1 MSFLDR
7 LLKRRPPPAAE
18 DRATELDVY
27 YAYRLVLRRDPDPAG
42 LAHWRGL
49 VSQGITLHRLIR
61 GFFNSDEYRFLHA
74 AESQPTP
81 VDMGGYQVC
90 IQKLDTDFGQAIL
103 DTREYEP
110 EVRQAVRE
118 HVRSGD
124 VVVDIGA
131 NVGCIALLA
140 AAIAGPT
147 GRVIAV
153 EPNPDNV
160 QMLYRGVLLNGFE
173 HVDVLPCA
181 ASNRRAVFALTG
193 GTSNTHVTSPR
204 AVDTDG
210 YCVQSIVLDE
220 TLAWLPRLDLVKI
233 DIEGHEPLALEGFAR
248 SIERWRPTLLT
259 EFNPRCLVDF
269 HQQDPLAYL
278 RQIFGFYPRVR
289 ALSPFG
295 PEGEFDDAEA
305 LMRHWERRNREAAA
319 EGRLPDRML
328 HFDLI
333 AISR

>member
-7 LLKRRPPPAAE
+7 LLKRTPPPAAE
-18 DRATELDVY
+18 DRATELDIC
-27 YAYRLVLRRDPDPAG
+27 YAYRLVLRRDPDPEG
-42 LAHWRGL
+42 LAHWRNL

-61 GFFNSDEYRFLHA
+61 GFFNSDEYRFLYR

-90 IQKLDTDFGQAIL
+90 VQKLDTDFGQAIL

-110 EVRQAVRE
+110 QVRQAVRE
-118 HVRSGD
+118 YVRAGD
-124 VVVDIGA
+124 VVVDVGA
-131 NVGCIALLA
+131 NVGCIAFLA

-147 GRVIAV
+147 GRVIAI

-173 HVDVLPCA
+173 HVDVLPYA
-181 ASNRRAVFALTG
+181 ASNRRAVLALTG
-193 GTSNTHVTSPR
+193 GTSNTHVISPR
-204 AVDTDG
+204 AVGTDG

-233 DIEGHEPLALEGFAR
+233 DIEGYEPLALEGFAK

-278 RQIFGFYPRVR
+278 RQIFALYPRVQ
-289 ALSPFG
+289 AIGPVG
-295 PEGEFDDAEA
+295 PEGEFDGADA
-305 LMRHWERRNREAAA
+305 LMRHWERRNREVAA

-333 AISR
+333 GIGH